1 MCGIAGL
8 LDPTASAEELGRRA
22 RVMAGAVAHR
32 GPDDEGV
39 WVDANAGIGFGH
51 QRLSVVDLSPA
62 GHQPMVSA
70 DGRWVITYN
79 GECYNAPELR
89 KELRA
94 DLRGHCDTEVVLEAV
109 AAWGMVGALDRI
121 DGMFALALWDCRERE
136 LHLVRDRLGEKPL
149 YYALAGGGVLFGS
162 ELRAL
167 AADPRLY
174 REIDRTALAL
184 LLQLNYIP
192 APRTIYAGARKLA
205 AGTMVTFRTGWT
217 GWPEPV
223 TWWDFRSEAQAAM
236 GRRPAGRV
244 DEQATID
251 RLESVLR
258 ESVQRRLV
266 ADVPVGCF
274 LSGGIDSSLVA
285 ALAGAGLRTFSV
297 GFGGA
302 EGDEAAHAAA
312 VARHLGTDHT
322 QIDLSAGDALAAVP
336 SLPSVWDEPF
346 ADPSQLPTL
355 LLCREAR
362 RQVTVALSG
371 DGGDEMFGGYRR
383 YTAGALLGRGV
394 VAAPRPVRSAA
405 ARVLGAVPSPA
416 WRGMGGRVAKLR
428 SFVTAS
434 SGEEVYTK
442 LVSAWPDPSEVAG
455 SPSGWAPPAL
465 GWSNGLAD
473 QMMAWDTL
481 STLPDEMLVKVDRA
495 SMSVGLEVRVPLL
508 APAVMASAWEL
519 PPAWRVRG
527 WQGKRAL
534 REVLYRHVPK
544 ALVDR
549 PKAGFDPPLA
559 TWLRGPL
566 REWASDLLSPSHLSV
581 DGLLAPEAVQQ
592 RWEAFLA
599 GQPGHEYAVWAVL
612 SFASWVGSSPSPSST

>member
-8 LDPTASAEELGRRA
+8 LDPGGGASAEELARRA
-22 RVMAGAVAHR
+22 RAMAGAVAHR

-39 WVDANAGIGFGH
+39 WVDAEAGVGFGH

-70 DGRWVITYN
+70 DGRWVIGYN

-89 KELRA
+89 AALPGGGTG
-94 DLRGHCDTEVVLEAV
+94 LRGHCDTEVVVEAV
-109 AAWGMVGALDRI
+109 AAWGLVGALDRI
-121 DGMFALALWDCRERE
+121 DGMFALALWDRRQRE

-149 YYALAGGGVLFGS
+149 YYALAGGAVLFGS

-205 AGTMVTFRTGWT
+205 AGTMVCFRAGQK
-217 GWPEPV
+217 GWPEPA
-223 TWWDFRSEAQAAM
+223 TWWDFRSEARAAM
-236 GRRPAGRV
+236 QRRPGGRV
-244 DEQATID
+244 DEGEAID
-251 RLESVLR
+251 RLEAVLR
-258 ESVQRRLV
+258 ESVRRRLV

-285 ALAGAGLRTFSV
+285 ALAGSGLRTFSV

-302 EGDEAAHAAA
+302 EGDETAHAGA

-322 QIDLSAGDALAAVP
+322 EIDLSADDALAAVP
-336 SLPSVWDEPF
+336 SLHAAWDEPF

-405 ARVLGAVPSPA
+405 ARALGAVPSTA

-428 SFVTAS
+428 SFLGAQ
-434 SGEEVYTK
+434 SGSDVYMS

-455 SPSGWAPPAL
+455 SPSGWEPPAL

-508 APAVMASAWEL
+508 APAVMASAWAL
-519 PPAWRVRG
+519 PPGLRIRG

-534 REVLYRHVPK
+534 RAVLYRHVPR

-549 PKAGFDPPLA
+549 PKAGFDPPLG

-566 REWASDLLSPSHLSV
+566 REWAGDLLSPAQLEA
-581 DGLLAPEAVQQ
+581 DGLLAPGAVQQ
-592 RWEAFLA
+592 RWSAFLS
-599 GQPGHEYAVWAVL
+599 GEPGHDYALWAVL
-612 SFASWVGSSPSPSST
+612 SFVSWQAGS